1 MMRFL
6 TSGESHGPAV
16 TAVLEGMPAGL
27 SISDEAIDR
36 ELWRRQGGYGR
47 GRRMAIEAD
56 AVEILSGVRRGVTL
70 GSPVALLIRNRDWP
84 NWEHTMA
91 VTPSQSS
98 TAPGARRQPVSR
110 PRPGHADLA
119 GALKYGHDDLR
130 NVLERASAR
139 ETAAR
144 VALGAVA
151 RQLLAVFDVGIASHV
166 VAIGGARA
174 ELEGNVRFERVLA
187 IQGDRD
193 IRCVDSRAA
202 EAMRAAIDLAKEDGD
217 TLGGVFEVI
226 AHNVPPGLGSYVHWD
241 RRLDGRLGQAL
252 LSIPAVKAVS
262 LGDGVAQA
270 ARRGSAVHDPILP
283 ASLDVAAWGA
293 SRPSNNAGGL
303 EGGVSNGEDIRV
315 TGWMKPIA
323 TLMRPLASVD
333 LESGKESPAAI
344 ERSDTCA
351 VPAAAVVGEAVV
363 ALVLADAFTEKFGSD
378 SLEEIERNY
387 GSWKERL
394 GTRFRRP
401 PPFP

>member
-1 MMRFL
+1 
-6 TSGESHGPAV
+6 
-16 TAVLEGMPAGL
+16 
-27 SISDEAIDR
+27 
-36 ELWRRQGGYGR
+36 
-47 GRRMAIEAD
+47 MAIEAD

-70 GSPVALLIRNRDWP
+70 GSPIALLIRNRDWA
-84 NWEHTMA
+84 NWEHTMS
-91 VTPSQSS
+91 VTPSPSS
-98 TAPGARRQPVSR
+98 TAAGARRQPVSR

-144 VALGAVA
+144 VALGTVA

-174 ELEGNVRFERVLA
+174 EFEETVRFERVLA

-202 EAMRAAIDLAKEDGD
+202 EAMRAAIDLANADGD

-283 ASLDVAAWGA
+283 ASRGVAGWGT

-303 EGGVSNGEDIRV
+303 EGGVSNGEDIRA

-333 LESGKESPAAI
+333 LESGTESPAAI

-363 ALVLADAFTEKFGSD
+363 ASVLADAFTEKFGSD

-387 GSWKERL
+387 ASWKERL

-401 PPFP
+401 PPLQ